1 MKNESSEPTVF
12 GLIAPSL
19 GKAGRPIATLRSLLV
34 MSLLVFLCPVMISA
48 QAVSGVTGTVT
59 DANGGA
65 VAGAQVT
72 LTDTKTSRELTVT
85 TNGAGSYTFNNVQPG
100 DGYRLSFSAP
110 GFQGFVIENVQL
122 GVGRTETQD
131 ARLAA
136 GAVAE
141 TVTVTS
147 TAGDATLNTTDA
159 SIGNVIGRRQL
170 RELPIQLRGSP
181 AALIGL
187 QPGAVGTNAGV
198 TGTGLNANRLGSV
211 TGSRAD
217 QGNITVDGI
226 DANDVTTGQAFA
238 TVANAPIDSI
248 QEFRG
253 ISVGPNASEGRSS
266 GGQIILSSNSGTNEF
281 HGNMREYYRNE
292 ETAANS
298 FFNNRNGVDRA
309 ALRRHQYGGSIGGPV
324 PIPNFGEGGPTF
336 LSGKDRLFFFFDLE
350 RRRDRSQQN
359 NSRTVPLQSL
369 RDGRIGYIRATPVGS
384 TTPCP
389 ANSRLD
395 TRPDCIEFL
404 TPAQITA
411 LDPQGRGFNQELLS
425 FINSRYPQANDL
437 TGGNGINTGLFR
449 FNAPFNRN
457 DSIYTGRVDA
467 NLTDNQRLFVRT
479 TITRR
484 DSTNVAQQFS
494 GDADAQAFLDK
505 SYAIAGGHTWT
516 VTPALTNMATVGLSK
531 SVNIFSPADAPSFPN
546 SFTFGAGL
554 TAPFASL
561 SYQDRNV
568 FVPTIRDDVSY
579 TTGKHSFQ
587 FGGVYKPI
595 RQNPSLTNDFN
606 FVTLGIGGATT
617 ALNASLRPANIR
629 GGSVAPFDAAFA
641 FALGRIAQ
649 VATNFTYDTEGN
661 ASPPGSGRTRSYA
674 YNEYELY
681 FQDNWK
687 VRNDLTLNLGVRY
700 HLYPAPYEVNG
711 FQAAN
716 NVDFQ
721 ELVDL
726 RIRNAANGI
735 LGAGAEPLTSFDL
748 NGRANNGDPLYAT
761 DKNNFAP
768 RLGFAYNPSFEGGV
782 LGALFGNKKTVLRGN
797 ASVVYD
803 RVGGGITFIQD
814 QSNFIFDTTVTR
826 QFGAANART
835 ALANDPRFTGLTS
848 LPVQNVAE
856 TITRPFTPFVD
867 SNGIPFGLEQSQTN
881 YVVAKDF
888 KIPYSYTFNVGM
900 QRELPGNLLL
910 DVSYVGRLGRKLFTQ
925 ADAAQTLN
933 FRDAA
938 SGQFLFDALNAIQ
951 PLVQANVAAN
961 RAPAA
966 GLTAQPWLENQLN
979 AASLATFGV
988 PCSGLGQGANCTEFV
1003 TNFQTDLVRQGGTG
1017 DLIQQLYANGLLRPN
1032 VGISAQFGLNSY
1044 VTNLGSSSY
1053 HGGLFSVQKRLSHGF
1068 EFELNYTFSHSIDN
1082 QSSVVNTTLGGLLCD
1097 VTNTNAC
1104 RGDSDFDI
1112 RHLFNANYIVNIPF
1126 GRGRAFGSDMPKW
1139 LDAIVGGFTLSGIV
1153 GARSG
1158 FAINSASG
1166 AFPVSFAVNS
1176 PAIVVG
1182 DRAAFSS
1189 NIREEGG
1196 GIQFFD
1202 DPAAA
1207 EAALRFPRHGEIGSR
1222 NTFRSPAFVNFDLGL
1237 SKRFT
1242 MPWSETH
1249 RITLR
1254 ADAFNVTN
1262 TNSFS
1267 TPNLTLESP
1276 SFGRI
1281 TGSLSTPRELQFAI
1295 RYDF

>member
-1 MKNESSEPTVF
+1 MKDESIEPTLY
-12 GLIAPSL
+12 GLAAPGLDKKGSPDAKL
-19 GKAGRPIATLRSLLV
+19 PSLLV
-34 MSLLVFLCPVMISA
+34 LLLLFVLCPAMAVA
-48 QAVSGVTGTVT
+48 QAVSGITGTVT
-59 DANGGA
+59 DPNGSP

-85 TNGAGSYTFNNVQPG
+85 TNDEGSYTFNNVQPG
-100 DGYRLSFSAP
+100 GGYRLAFAAS
-110 GFQGFVIENVQL
+110 GFQGFVVDNVQL
-122 GVGRTETQD
+122 GIGRTETQN
-131 ARLAA
+131 AQLTA
-136 GAVAE
+136 GTVAE
-141 TVTVTS
+141 TVNVVS

-159 SIGNVIGRRQL
+159 SVGNLIGRRQL

-187 QPGAVGTNAGV
+187 QPGAVGINVGAGA
-198 TGTGLNANRLGSV
+198 TGGNRTGSV

-253 ISVGPNASEGRSS
+253 ISVAPNASEGRSS
-266 GGQIILSSNSGTNEF
+266 GGQIILSSNSGTNDF
-281 HGNMREYYRNE
+281 HGNVREYYRNE

-298 FFNNRNGVDRA
+298 FFNNRNRIDRA
-309 ALRRHQYGGSIGGPV
+309 ALRRHQYGGSFGGPL
-324 PIPNFGEGGPTF
+324 PMPNFGEGGPAV

-359 NSRTVPLQSL
+359 NSRTVPLQSF
-369 RDGRIGYIRATPVGS
+369 REGRIGYVRATPAGS

-395 TRPDCIEFL
+395 TRPDCIAFL

-425 FINSRYPQANDL
+425 FINSRFPQANDL
-437 TGGNGINTGLFR
+437 TGGNGVNTGLFR
-449 FNAPFNRN
+449 FNAPFTRD
-457 DSIYTGRVDA
+457 DSIYTGRIDA
-467 NLTDNQRLFVRT
+467 NLTDNQRFFVRT

-484 DSTNVAQQFS
+484 DSTNAAQQFP
-494 GDADAQAFLDK
+494 GDADAVAFLDE
-505 SYAIAGGHTWT
+505 SYAIASGHTWVIT
-516 VTPALTNMATVGLSK
+516 RALTNTATVGLSK
-531 SVNIFSPADAPSFPN
+531 SVNIFSPAEAPSFPN

-554 TAPFASL
+554 TAPFPSL
-561 SYQDRNV
+561 SFQDRNV

-579 TTGKHSFQ
+579 TTGNHSFQ
-587 FGGVYKPI
+587 FGGVFKPI
-595 RQNPSLTNDFN
+595 RQNPSLINDFN
-606 FVTLGIGGATT
+606 FVTLGVGGATT
-617 ALNASLRPANIR
+617 ALNASLRPTNIR
-629 GGSVAPFDAAFA
+629 AGSVAPFDSAFT

-649 VATNFTYDTEGN
+649 VATTFVYDREGK
-661 ASPPGSGRTRSYA
+661 ASPPGSGRSRSYA

-700 HLYPAPYEVNG
+700 HLYPAPYEVYG

-721 ELVDL
+721 ELVDV
-726 RIRNAANGI
+726 RIRNAANGVF
-735 LGAGAEPLTSFDL
+735 GAAAEPLTSFNL
-748 NGRANNGDPLYAT
+748 NGKANDASPLYAT

-768 RLGFAYNPSFEGGV
+768 RLGFAYNPSFNGGV
-782 LGALFGNKKTVLRGN
+782 LGALFGNKRTVLRGN
-797 ASVVYD
+797 VSVVYD
-803 RVGGGITFIQD
+803 RVGGAITFIQD

-835 ALANDPRFTGLTS
+835 ALSNDPRFTGLTS
-848 LPVQNVAE
+848 LPVQNVAP

-867 SNGIPFGLEQSQTN
+867 SSGLPFGLAESQTN

-888 KIPYSYTFNVGM
+888 KTPYSYTFNVGM
-900 QRELPGNLLL
+900 QRELPGHLLL
-910 DVSYVGRLGRKLFTQ
+910 DISYVGRLGRKLFTQ

-951 PLVQANVAAN
+951 PQVQANVAAN
-961 RAPAA
+961 RAPAT
-966 GLTAQPWLENQLN
+966 GITPQPWLENQLN
-979 AASLATFGV
+979 AASRETYGV

-1017 DLIQQLYANGLLRPN
+1017 DLVQQLYANGLLRPN
-1032 VGISAQFGLNSY
+1032 VGISAQFAQNSY
-1044 VTNLGSSSY
+1044 ITNLGSSDY
-1053 HGGLFSVQKRLSHGF
+1053 HGGLFSLQKRLSNGI
-1068 EFELNYTFSHSIDN
+1068 EFDLNYTFSHSVDN
-1082 QSSVVNTTLGGLLCD
+1082 QSSVVNTVTGGLLCD
-1097 VTNTNAC
+1097 ITNLNAC

-1112 RHLFNANYIVNIPF
+1112 RHLFNANYIVDIPF
-1126 GRGRAFGSDMPKW
+1126 GRGRAFGNGMPKW

-1166 AFPVSFAVNS
+1166 AFPVSFTVNS

-1182 DRAAFSS
+1182 DRSAFRS

-1202 DPAAA
+1202 DPDAA

-1222 NTFRSPAFVNFDLGL
+1222 NTFRSPSFVNFDMGL

-1242 MPWSETH
+1242 MPWSENH

-1267 TPNLTLESP
+1267 TPNLTLEST

-1281 TGSLSTPRELQFAI
+1281 TGSLSTPREIQFAI